1 MGIRANRSANFH
13 ADEKGLMKKFKAIDS
28 VISKIQSVEELDDD
42 WAAELNADY
51 DQRGKGE

>member
-1 MGIRANRSANFH
+1 
-13 ADEKGLMKKFKAIDS
+13 MKKFKAIDS